1 MSPVRRVVAAYGLA
15 SLATGLPWPLLLV
28 LVWHEHGDGP
38 HGAWAVGLAGAAR
51 MAPYV
56 LCSWAVGSLGD
67 RVRRDRLVR
76 ATIALRVVCLAAGA
90 LAVAAD
96 HTTSAV
102 VACGLAVLVGT
113 PTYPAIAAGLPAL
126 TRGDSARATELLVT
140 VEVSAWVV
148 APALGGLLLVEQT
161 RAWTLPLAV
170 ALAAAGLAL
179 TTGLRIPGSRQ
190 EGTGPAGMIRTV
202 LGCPPAVAALG
213 RAGLLNLV
221 LTAAGLVLLPLSED
235 VWHTGETGFGA
246 ATACL
251 GFGALGAPLVSR
263 LGALAAGAGTM
274 GLALGAVALTPLP
287 WPVLPLLALAGATG
301 VLVESRSTQTLQDV
315 VPDHHRAG
323 ALGLMDTVMVG
334 ACLVGS
340 VVAPLLAE
348 WLGARLAMGLV
359 ASTVVLLVLRR
370 DYGAA
375 DEPGDQ
381 PARPDPRGAPAVGAA
396 RVA

>member
-1 MSPVRRVVAAYGLA
+1 MSEVRRLIAAYGLA

-28 LVWHEHGDGP
+28 LVWQQHGDGP

-76 ATIALRVVCLAAGA
+76 VTLALRVVCLATA
-90 LAVAAD
+90 AVAVAGG
-96 HTTSAV
+96 HTTAAV
-102 VACGLAVLVGT
+102 VACGLAVLVAT

-126 TRGDSARATELLVT
+126 ARSDSARATELLVT

-148 APALGGLLLVEQT
+148 APALGGLLLVDQT

-170 ALAAAGLAL
+170 VLAAAGLAL
-179 TTGLRIPGSRQ
+179 TTGLRIPGSPQ
-190 EGTGPAGMIRTV
+190 EGAGPAGMIRAV

-274 GLALGAVALTPLP
+274 GVALGAVALTPLP
-287 WPVLPLLALAGATG
+287 WPVLPVLALAGATG
-301 VLVESRSTQTLQDV
+301 VLVESGSTRTLQDV

-340 VVAPLLAE
+340 VAAPLLAD

-370 DYGAA
+370 GYRAA

-381 PARPDPRGAPAVGAA
+381 AAGPDPRGAPAVGAA